1 MNNVKT
7 GNLIKQLRK
16 EKGLTQ
22 KDLAEQLGITDK
34 AISKWERGLSSPDIA
49 LLEELSQILDITVLE
64 LIKGKRLKKEITNKD
79 IIETIKYSRKSALK
93 DIKKIYKAFSCVIIG
108 LIIIFIIITNI
119 KSIMLEHTTI
129 NAIHDYHQI
138 SKEKVKDLI
147 NETNA
152 NIETILS
159 NQGIYTNDE
168 YNTITRNIKPIKE
181 YLSHQNN
188 EFYLEKKTYSFN
200 EIMNFY
206 QDHTDIAVGFIN
218 YKEIYEVL
226 LKYDTTLNNNLI
238 SYNHNDT
245 NIITEYYNLYTYQEQ
260 PYQYLDRLPYKGY
273 QPNPLFI
280 LEMLYEN
287 YNRLLK
293 DIIKVG
299 ELKWKVKTSLKQY
312 Y

>member
-79 IIETIKYSRKSALK
+79 IIDTMKYSRKSALQ
-93 DIKKIYKAFSCVIIG
+93 DIKKIYKAFSFCIIG
-108 LIIIFIIITNI
+108 IIIIFIIITNI
-119 KSIMLEHTTI
+119 KSIMLEHTTV
-129 NAIHDYHQI
+129 NI
-138 SKEKVKDLI
+138 SKLYYAYYQTEKENLKKLI
-147 NETNA
+147 NETNT
-152 NIETILS
+152 NIDTVLN
-159 NQGIYTNDE
+159 NQGIYTHDE
-168 YNTITRNIKPIKE
+168 YNIITRNIKLIKE

-188 EFYLEKKTYSFN
+188 EFYLEKEEYSFN
-200 EIMNFY
+200 EITNFY

-218 YKEIYEVL
+218 YKEIYEVI
-226 LKYDTTLNNNLI
+226 LKYDTTLNSNLI
-238 SYNHNDT
+238 NYSSNNN
-245 NIITEYYNLYTYQEQ
+245 NIIDKYYNLYTYQEQ
-260 PYQYLDRLPYKGY
+260 PYQFIDKLPYKGY
-273 QPNPLFI
+273 NPNPI
-280 LEMLYEN
+280 AIIDMIYEN

-299 ELKWKVKTSLKQY
+299 ELKWKEKTSLN
-312 Y
+312 

>member
-49 LLEELSQILDITVLE
+49 LLEDLSQILDITVLE

-93 DIKKIYKAFSCVIIG
+93 DIKKIYKAFSCFIIG
-108 LIIIFIIITNI
+108 IIIIFIIITNI

-138 SKEKVKDLI
+138 SKEKLKDLI
-147 NETNA
+147 NETNT

-159 NQGIYTNDE
+159 NQGVYTQDE
-168 YNTITRNIKPIKE
+168 YSIMTRNTKYIKE
-181 YLSHQNN
+181 YLSQQNN

-206 QDHTDIAVGFIN
+206 QDHRSIILGPVN
-218 YKEIYEVL
+218 YKEIYIVL
-226 LKYDTTLNNNLI
+226 LKYDSTLSDNLI
-238 SYNHNDT
+238 SYSYHDDDVHH
-245 NIITEYYNLYTYQEQ
+245 EYFNLYKYQEQ
-260 PYQYLDRLPYKGY
+260 PYQYLDRFPYKGY
-273 QPNPLFI
+273 QPNPLYI

-299 ELKWKVKTSLKQY
+299 EL
-312 Y
+312 